1 MGEGSGMPLPLNES
15 VRAAMQAAFPRPAI
29 SELAEY
35 YGMMEYHLGWRDEQL
50 RPAAAGSG
58 KLIRPLLAI
67 LACRTL
73 GGVDAHVLPL
83 AAALQLVHDFSLIH
97 DDIEDHSPQRRGR
110 STVWRLWGLEI
121 GINVGDGMFA
131 VAHRALHGL
140 PAAGVAPATALAVMR
155 AFEETIL
162 RICEGQHLDMTAE
175 GRFDIGEER
184 YLQMIRGK
192 TAALLQAAAGLG
204 ARLAT
209 EDEAQVAAMSDF
221 GEALGMAFQMQDDLL
236 DIWGDPRDTGKP
248 FAADLLQRKMS
259 LPVIHALEH
268 AGSDRAV
275 IERIYRQE
283 QVSEADLD
291 ELLAIL
297 DRAGS
302 RAHVAALAD
311 AEHRRAFAALR
322 TIRPADAEAMKALHD
337 LAESLLHRAW

>member
-1 MGEGSGMPLPLNES
+1 MHLPLNES
-15 VRAAMQAAFPRPAI
+15 IHAAMHAAFPRPTT

-50 RPAAAGSG
+50 APAAAGTG

-110 STVWRLWGLEI
+110 STVWSLWGQEI

-131 VAHRALHGL
+131 VAHRALHSL
-140 PAAGVAPATALAVMR
+140 PDAGVAPATTLAVMR

-209 EDEAQVAAMSDF
+209 EDEAQVAAMSEF

-236 DIWGDPRDTGKP
+236 DIWGDPRRTGKP

-275 IERIYRQE
+275 VERIYRQE
-283 QVSEADLD
+283 QVSQGDLD
-291 ELLAIL
+291 ELLVIL

-322 TIRPADAEAMKALHD
+322 TIRPADPDAMKALHD
-337 LAESLLHRAW
+337 LAESLLHRVW

>member
-1 MGEGSGMPLPLNES
+1 
-15 VRAAMQAAFPRPAI
+15 
-29 SELAEY
+29 
-35 YGMMEYHLGWRDEQL
+35 MMEYHLGWRDEQL
-50 RPAAAGSG
+50 APAAAGTG

-110 STVWRLWGLEI
+110 STVWSLWGLEI

-131 VAHRALHGL
+131 IAHRALHGL
-140 PAAGVAPATALAVMR
+140 PDAGVAPATALAVMR

-192 TAALLQAAAGLG
+192 TAALLRAAGGLG

-209 EDEAQVAAMSDF
+209 EDETQVAAMSDF

-236 DIWGDPRDTGKP
+236 DIWGDPRRTGKP

-275 IERIYRQE
+275 VERIYRQE
-283 QVSEADLD
+283 QVSQADLD

-311 AEHRRAFAALR
+311 AEHRRAFAALQ

-337 LAESLLHRAW
+337 LAESLLHRVW